1 MENNEQNLLFQMKNL
16 LNQLSNY
23 IYNINDIILQM
34 NNIINQINNPMINA
48 INNQLNQFNNNMQ
61 MINNNQMNFNMNNNM
76 QFHNKINNEIL
87 NNNDFNNCINIGF
100 QYNHTDGPADDI
112 LFVNKNLTINE
123 LLNLYLKRINKL
135 EYIGKYDNYFRFL
148 YNAETLNKYK
158 EKTINELNLNGN
170 CIIACILLKNV
181 VGAFNL

>member
-1 MENNEQNLLFQMKNL
+1 MENKQQYLLFQMKNL

-76 QFHNKINNEIL
+76 QFPNNINNEIL
-87 NNNDFNNCINIGF
+87 NKDDFNNCINIGF
-100 QYNHTDGPADDI
+100 NTGGPDDYI

-123 LLNLYLKRINKL
+123 LLNLYLKKINKS
-135 EYIGKYDNYFRFL
+135 EYIDKYDNNYKFF
-148 YNAETLNKYK
+148 YNCNLLNDCK
-158 EKTINELNLNGN
+158 EKTIKE
-170 CIIACILLKNV
+170 LLKNNSV
-181 VGAFNL
+181 ITVLSS